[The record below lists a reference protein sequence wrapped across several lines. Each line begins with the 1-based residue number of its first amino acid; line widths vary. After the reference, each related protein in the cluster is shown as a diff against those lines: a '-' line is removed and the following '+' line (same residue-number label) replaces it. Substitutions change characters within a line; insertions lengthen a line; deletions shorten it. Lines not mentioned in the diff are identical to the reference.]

1 MTFGSF
7 GLNAERKPLNSDR
20 VSATDGHPRE
30 ELLALVLACFDARR
44 RAQQRKFNAEV
55 VEKAAGKAPL
65 SHRASCVRDP
75 AMGRTNAEFK
85 RHVAFESQTG
95 VDCDTARQLAE
106 IDIRAFTQSAVGRN
120 APDHCN
126 IKTGRA
132 FDDAIADRGKRKARV
147 GANSLMGVSRV
158 RHSDDSQRGESGCG
172 DLALTMVLRTLAHN
186 RFPRSAKRGPGQPP
200 RLVSGSTFQNP
211 CHPELKQ

>member
-7 GLNAERKPLNSDR
+7 GLNAERKPLNSDS

-44 RAQQRKFNAEV
+44 RAQQRKFNAKV
-55 VEKAAGKAPL
+55 VEKAAGIAPL

-75 AMGRTNAEFK
+75 AMGRANAEFK
-85 RHVAFESQTG
+85 RHIAFEAQSG
-95 VDCDTARQLAE
+95 VDSDATRQLAE
-106 IDIRAFTQSAVGRN
+106 IDIGTFAKTAVRWDTPRYHRIE
-120 APDHCN
+120 A
-126 IKTGRA
+126 GRA
-132 FDDAIADRGKRKARV
+132 FDDAVADRGNRQVRI
-147 GANSLMGVSRV
+147 GADNFMGVSRV
-158 RHSDDSQRGESGCG
+158 RHSDDSQRGEAGCG
-172 DLALTMVLRTLAHN
+172 DLALAMVLQTLAHN